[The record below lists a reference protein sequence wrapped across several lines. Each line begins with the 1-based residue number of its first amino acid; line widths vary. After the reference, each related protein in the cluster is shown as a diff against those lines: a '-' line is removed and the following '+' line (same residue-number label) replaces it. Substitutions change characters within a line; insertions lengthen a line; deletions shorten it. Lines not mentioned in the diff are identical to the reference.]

1 MRVNEQKELLVDL
14 LEFAPKSPS
23 RWDMDRK
30 QFFGKLDATIAA
42 LPKPETVSL
51 QVHDDLQTKH
61 DDVLKRM
68 RRRRSGHIGPRAP
81 RNVRGSDRRRSPFKR
96 LQKFVGRLSHRSSAL
111 ARMLK

>member
-42 LPKPETVSL
+42 LPKPMTVSL
-51 QVHDDLQTKH
+51 QVHDDLQAKY

-68 RRRRSGHIGPRAP
+68 RRRRSGHMVLVPRAMCAEAIDAGHHSS
-81 RNVRGSDRRRSPFKR
+81 VS
-96 LQKFVGRLSHRSSAL
+96 RSSSA
-111 ARMLK
+111 A